1 MYLKFTQ
8 EKHEEHCNVLDEEIS
23 FHSMNPRKATLA
35 FILQFAYAYH
45 VEKELPVRMS
55 EMILN

>member
-1 MYLKFTQ
+1 MYQKITQ
-8 EKHEEHCNVLDEEIS
+8 EKRKNYCNVSDEEIS
-23 FHSMNPRKATLA
+23 FHSLNPRKEILA
-35 FILQFAYAYH
+35 FIMQFAYAYH

>member
-1 MYLKFTQ
+1 MYQRFTQ
-8 EKHEEHCNVLDEEIS
+8 EKHKEYCSVLDEEIP
-23 FHSMNPRKATLA
+23 FHSLNPRKETLA
-35 FILQFAYAYH
+35 FIMQFAYAYH